1 LLPGSSPDLPNGYPV
16 RLSAQKKF
24 KAEILDEFYAKYIV
38 KLIKNDESLVLLFHM
53 TTKMFI
59 KYNLLE
65 IFQKLLKKIPLEFW
79 LSQRQAQGLEVL
91 AVQVESLDLA
101 VLPKLHLHPLFGSS

>member
-1 LLPGSSPDLPNGYPV
+1 
-16 RLSAQKKF
+16 
-24 KAEILDEFYAKYIV
+24 
-38 KLIKNDESLVLLFHM
+38 M
-53 TTKMFI
+53 TSKMFI

-91 AVQVESLDLA
+91 AVQVDSIDL
-101 VLPKLHLHPLFGSS
+101 PFISELHLYSLFGST